1 MLGGTTQVT
10 IFSDLK
16 IWISY
21 LIWIRV
27 SGDREKILKLTVSD
41 HYIVVP
47 AVPIEDRIFF
57 IQKGWLSSPL
67 KLWETVFPL

>member
-1 MLGGTTQVT
+1 MDKG
-10 IFSDLK
+10 I
-16 IWISY
+16 Y
-21 LIWIRV
+21 
-27 SGDREKILKLTVSD
+27 GDREKILKLTVLD

-67 KLWETVFPL
+67 KEKQETVFPL